1 MDKIHLIKNIINYDE
16 CKYLSELFDAEKIKR
31 KSNDN
36 PIMTNNSYG
45 FGTRNVNSYGFGT
58 RNVFDDYMNILK
70 KKVLQYFSNNTHKLL
85 NVNTYV
91 REYVNDSFLKKHV
104 DRPDINVTLSICLY
118 SNINKTWPLIAEID
132 GHEYSFDTQRGDG
145 ILLIDS
151 DKITH
156 WRNELICNKNER
168 VIQFFLHWRYPN
180 SALNKSLI

>member
-1 MDKIHLIKNIINYDE
+1 MDKIHLIKNIINYNE
-16 CKYLSELFDAEKIKR
+16 CKYLSELFDAEKITT

-36 PIMTNNSYG
+36 SIMTNNSYG
-45 FGTRNVNSYGFGT
+45 FGTC
-58 RNVFDDYMNILK
+58 NVFDDYMNILK

-104 DRPDINVTLSICLY
+104 DRADINVTLSICLY
-118 SNINKTWPLIAEID
+118 SNINKSWPLIAEID
-132 GHEYSFDTQRGDG
+132 GQEYSLDTQIGDG

-156 WRNELICNKNER
+156 WRNELICNKDER

-180 SALNKSLI
+180 SGLNKSLI

>member
-1 MDKIHLIKNIINYDE
+1 MDKIHFIKNIINYDE
-16 CKYLSELFDAEKIKR
+16 CKYLSDIFDAEKIKI
-31 KSNDN
+31 KSYDTS
-36 PIMTNNSYG
+36 IMTNNSYG
-45 FGTRNVNSYGFGT
+45 FGTG
-58 RNVFDDYMNILK
+58 NVFDDYMNILK

-118 SNINKTWPLIAEID
+118 SNINKRWPLIAEIN
-132 GHEYSFDTQRGDG
+132 GHEYSLDTEIGDG

-151 DKITH
+151 DIITH

-168 VIQFFLHWRYPN
+168 VIQFFLHWRYYN
-180 SALNKSLI
+180 SGLTKSLI

>member
-1 MDKIHLIKNIINYDE
+1 MGKIHLIKNIINYDE
-16 CKYLSELFDAEKIKR
+16 CKYLSELFDAEKIKT

-45 FGTRNVNSYGFGT
+45 FGTRNVFHE
-58 RNVFDDYMNILK
+58 YMDILK
-70 KKVLQYFSNNTHKLL
+70 EKVLQYFSNNTYTLL

-104 DRPDINVTLSICLY
+104 DRSDMNVTLSICLY
-118 SNINKTWPLIAEID
+118 SNINKTWPLIAEI
-132 GHEYSFDTQRGDG
+132 GGYEYSLDTQIGDG

-168 VIQFFLHWRYPN
+168 VIQFFLHWRYYN
-180 SALNKSLI
+180 SGLTKSLI